1 MSLLFV
7 NTNRSV
13 GTIHRNLYGQFAE
26 HLGHCIYGGGGQS
39 GWQFVCRCYRC
50 AANVTYPGGLTRKSN
65 TDSTIQD

>member
-26 HLGHCIYGGGGQS
+26 HLGHCIYGGGPIRMA
-39 GWQFVCRCYRC
+39 VCVQMLSVRCECYISRWT
-50 AANVTYPGGLTRKSN
+50 NP
-65 TDSTIQD
+65 

>member
-26 HLGHCIYGGGGQS
+26 HLGHCIYGG
-39 GWQFVCRCYRC
+39 V
-50 AANVTYPGGLTRKSN
+50 AN
-65 TDSTIQD
+65 QDGSLRADVISALRMLHIPVD